1 VRSRRLTGSHHCN
14 GEIIM
19 TMKSSVIAGALLA
32 ATALTPARAADMTTD
47 RALNPQRE
55 PQNWILH
62 HGNYQ
67 GHRFSLLKD
76 INTDTVKNLKP
87 VFTVALSGFQ
97 NGGRYAHGNLEATP
111 LVEDGI
117 MYVPDGWGSV
127 YAIDVTSGKKGVIK
141 WKMDPGTDRAWA
153 GDVACCGVNN
163 RGVALWK
170 DKIISIAL
178 DGRMFAIN
186 KATGEVV
193 WERKIAD
200 PAIGETI
207 TLAPLVVRDLA
218 IVGTAG
224 GEFGIRGFIEATDLN
239 TGKAAWRTYTI
250 PGTGEPGNETWKD
263 GKDHWKHGGA
273 SVWETAT
280 YDPDTDTFY
289 QGIGNAG
296 PDWDAEYRPGD
307 NKWAASVLAITAA
320 DGKIQ
325 WGYQYT
331 PNDPYDFDEISEHPI
346 INARINGEDRK
357 LVVHAARNGFFYTLD
372 RINGSFIAGKQ
383 YVDQLNWT
391 PGLDPK
397 TGKPIN
403 YDPNAGMQIY
413 NPGSHG
419 TRAAPQG
426 GKLCPS
432 HFGAKNWEPTA
443 YSPQLGLVFVPSFE
457 GCNYVETVVQTDMA
471 DQGGPIK
478 PRERF
483 TGGSPKTPD
492 RLYGSLKAVD
502 PTTGEVKASQ
512 RLEYPNISGALATA
526 GNLVFIGQ
534 IDGSLLAYD
543 AKTLQEVWTF
553 NVGSGINAPPITYS
567 VNGKQYVAVLVGS
580 KQPAFVLQV
589 SPELKNTSP
598 ASMLYVFSL

>member
-1 VRSRRLTGSHHCN
+1 MAKSFTGAFVGS
-14 GEIIM
+14 
-19 TMKSSVIAGALLA
+19 LLIT
-32 ATALTPARAADMTTD
+32 TALTSARAADMTNE

-55 PQNWILH
+55 PQNWVLH

-67 GHRFSLLKD
+67 GHRFSLLKE
-76 INTDTVKNLKP
+76 INTETVKNLKP
-87 VFTVALSGFQ
+87 AFTVALSGFQ
-97 NGGRYAHGNLEATP
+97 SGGRYAFGNLEATP
-111 LVEDGI
+111 IVEDGI

-127 YAIDVTSGKKGVIK
+127 YAIDLTAGKKGVIK

-170 DKIISIAL
+170 DKVISIAL

-200 PAIGETI
+200 PAIGETLTI
-207 TLAPLVVRDLA
+207 APLIIRDLA

-250 PGTGEPGNETWKD
+250 PGAGEPGNETWKD
-263 GKDHWKHGGA
+263 GKERWKHGGA

-280 YDPDTDTFY
+280 YDPETDTFY

-296 PDWDAEYRPGD
+296 PDWDPEYRPGD
-307 NKWAASVLAITAA
+307 NKWAASVLAITPS
-320 DGKIQ
+320 DGKIK

-346 INARINGEDRK
+346 INAKVNGEDRK
-357 LVVHAARNGFFYTLD
+357 LVVHAARNGFFYALD
-372 RINGSFIAGKQ
+372 RTNGSFIAGKQ

-397 TGKPIN
+397 TGKPVN
-403 YDPNAGMQIY
+403 YDPAGGMQIY
-413 NPGSHG
+413 NENSHG
-419 TRAAPQG
+419 IRAKPNSA
-426 GKLCPS
+426 KLCPA
-432 HFGAKNWEPTA
+432 HFGGKNWEPSA
-443 YSPQLGLVFVPSFE
+443 YNPELGLLYIPSIE
-457 GCNYVETVVQTDMA
+457 GCNYIELVEQKDFA
-471 DQGGPIK
+471 DQGGPVK
-478 PRERF
+478 PRDRF
-483 TGGSPKTPD
+483 GGGSPKTPD

-502 PTTGEVKASQ
+502 PVTGEVKARLQ
-512 RLEYPNISGALATA
+512 LEYPNISGALATA
-526 GNLVFIGQ
+526 GNLVFIGHP
-534 IDGSLLAYD
+534 DGMLAAHD
-543 AKTLQEVWTF
+543 AKTLQEVWSFGT
-553 NVGSGINAPPITYS
+553 GSGINAPAVSYS
-567 VNGKQYVAVLVGS
+567 VNGKQYIAVLVGS
-580 KQPAFVLQV
+580 KQSGFILQNA
-589 SPELKNTSP
+589 PELKNTST
-598 ASMLYVFSL
+598 ASMLYVFGL

>member
-1 VRSRRLTGSHHCN
+1 
-14 GEIIM
+14 M
-19 TMKSSVIAGALLA
+19 
-32 ATALTPARAADMTTD
+32 ATALTPARAADMTNE

-67 GHRFSLLKD
+67 GHRFSLLKE
-76 INTDTVKNLKP
+76 INADTVRNLKP
-87 VFTVALSGFQ
+87 AFTVALSGFQ

-111 LVEDGI
+111 IVEDGI

-127 YAIDVTSGKKGVIK
+127 YAIDVTAGKKGVIK

-170 DKIISIAL
+170 DKVISIAL

-193 WERKIAD
+193 WERKIAE
-200 PAIGETI
+200 PAIGETLTI
-207 TLAPLVVRDLA
+207 APLIIRDLA

-224 GEFGIRGFIEATDLN
+224 GERGIRGFIEATDLN

-250 PGTGEPGNETWKD
+250 PGAGEPGNETWKD
-263 GKDHWKHGGA
+263 GRERWRHGGG

-280 YDPDTDTFY
+280 YDPESDTFY
-289 QGIGNAG
+289 QGIGNPG

-307 NKWAASVLAITAA
+307 NKWAGSVLAINPT
-320 DGKIQ
+320 DGKIK

-346 INARINGEDRK
+346 NNAKVNGEDRK

-372 RINGSFIAGKQ
+372 RTNGSFIAGKQ

-397 TGKPIN
+397 TGKPLN
-403 YDPNAGMQIY
+403 YNPNADVQNY
-413 NPGSHG
+413 AEGSHG
-419 TRAAPQG
+419 TRAKPKSE
-426 GKLCPS
+426 KLCPTNN
-432 HFGAKNWEPTA
+432 GGKNWEPSA
-443 YSPQLGLVFVPSFE
+443 YNPELGLLYIPSIE
-457 GCNYVETVVQTDMA
+457 GCNYIELVEQKDMV
-471 DQGGPIK
+471 DQGGTVK

-502 PTTGEVKASQ
+502 PTTGETKAAQ
-512 RLEYPNISGALATA
+512 KLIYPNMAGVLATA
-526 GNLVFIGQ
+526 GNLIFLGHY
-534 IDGSLLAYD
+534 DGTFAAYD
-543 AKTLQEVWTF
+543 AKTLNEVWSF
-553 NVGSGINAPPITYS
+553 NVGSPIQAPPVSYS
-567 VNGKQYVAVLVGS
+567 VNGEQYVAVLVGARMW
-580 KQPAFVLQV
+580 PYIVENA
-589 SPELKNTSP
+589 PELKNQAT

>member
-1 VRSRRLTGSHHCN
+1 
-14 GEIIM
+14 M
-19 TMKSSVIAGALLA
+19 AMKSFTSALFGSLLM
-32 ATALTPARAADMTTD
+32 ATALTPARAADMTNE

-67 GHRFSLLKD
+67 GHRFSQLKE
-76 INTDTVKNLKP
+76 INAETVKNLKP

-97 NGGRYAHGNLEATP
+97 SGGRYAHGNLEATP

-127 YAIDVTSGKKGVIK
+127 YAIDVTAGKKGVIK

-170 DKIISIAL
+170 DKVISIAL

-200 PAIGETI
+200 PAIGETLTI
-207 TLAPLVVRDLA
+207 APLIIRDLA

-250 PGTGEPGNETWKD
+250 PGAGEPGNETWKD
-263 GKDHWKHGGA
+263 GKERWKHGGS

-280 YDPDTDTFY
+280 YDPETDTFY
-289 QGIGNAG
+289 QGVGNAG

-307 NKWAASVLAITAA
+307 NKWAASVLAITPS
-320 DGKIQ
+320 DGKIK

-331 PNDPYDFDEISEHPI
+331 PNDPYDYDEISEHPI
-346 INARINGEDRK
+346 INAKINGEDRK
-357 LVVHAARNGFFYTLD
+357 LVVHAARNGFFYALD
-372 RINGSFIAGKQ
+372 RVNGSFIAGKQ

-397 TGKPIN
+397 TGRPLN
-403 YDPNAGMQIY
+403 YNPNTDVQIY
-413 NPGSHG
+413 NEGSHG
-419 TRAAPQG
+419 TRAKPKG
-426 GKLCPS
+426 EKLCPAVS
-432 HFGAKNWEPTA
+432 GGKNWQPSA
-443 YSPQLGLVFVPSFE
+443 YNPELGLIYIPSIE
-457 GCNYVETVVQTDMA
+457 GCNYIETVEQKDMA
-471 DQGGPIK
+471 DQGGATQ
-478 PRERF
+478 PRDRF
-483 TGGSPKTPD
+483 AGGAPKTPES
-492 RLYGSLKAVD
+492 LYGSIKAVD
-502 PTTGEVKASQ
+502 PTTGETKAA
-512 RLEYPNISGALATA
+512 LKLTYANYAGLLATA
-526 GNLVFIGQ
+526 GNLIFLGHM
-534 IDGSLLAYD
+534 DGSFSAYD
-543 AKTLQEVWTF
+543 AKTLRELWTF
-553 NVGSGINAPPITYS
+553 NVGTGINAPPISYA

-580 KQPAFVLQV
+580 RQPQNIIPLA
-589 SPELKNTSP
+589 PELKNTST
-598 ASMLYVFSL
+598 ASMLFVFSL

>member
-1 VRSRRLTGSHHCN
+1 
-14 GEIIM
+14 
-19 TMKSSVIAGALLA
+19 MKTKAFTGALVGSLLM
-32 ATALTPARAADMTTD
+32 ATALTPARAADMTD
-47 RALNPQRE
+47 ERALNPQRE

-67 GHRFSLLKD
+67 GHRFSQLKE
-76 INTDTVKNLKP
+76 INADTVKSLKP
-87 VFTVALSGFQ
+87 AFTVALSGFQ

-111 LVEDGI
+111 LIEDGI

-127 YAIDVTSGKKGVIK
+127 YAIDVTAGKKGVIK

-170 DKIISIAL
+170 DKVISIAL
-178 DGRMFAIN
+178 DGRMFSIN

-193 WERKIAD
+193 WERKIAE
-200 PAIGETI
+200 PAIGETLTI
-207 TLAPLVVRDLA
+207 APLIVRDFA

-224 GEFGIRGFIEATDLN
+224 GERGIRGFIEATDLN

-250 PGTGEPGNETWKD
+250 PGAGEPGNETWKD
-263 GKDHWKHGGA
+263 GKERWRHGGG

-280 YDPDTDTFY
+280 YDPESDTFY
-289 QGIGNAG
+289 QGIGNPG

-307 NKWAASVLAITAA
+307 NKWAGSVLAINPT
-320 DGKIQ
+320 DGKIK

-346 INARINGEDRK
+346 INAKVNGEDRK

-372 RINGSFIAGKQ
+372 RTNGSFIAGKQ

-397 TGKPIN
+397 TGMPLN
-403 YDPNAGMQIY
+403 YNPNADVQIY
-413 NPGSHG
+413 AEGRHG
-419 TRAAPQG
+419 TRAKPKSE
-426 GKLCPS
+426 KLCPTNN
-432 HFGAKNWEPTA
+432 GGKNWEPSA
-443 YSPQLGLVFVPSFE
+443 YNPELGLLYIPSIE
-457 GCNYVETVVQTDMA
+457 GCNYIELIEQKDMV
-471 DQGGPIK
+471 DQGGTVK

-483 TGGSPKTPD
+483 TGGGVKTPD
-492 RLYGSLKAVD
+492 RLYGSLKAVN
-502 PTTGEVKASQ
+502 PTTGETKAAQ
-512 RLEYPNISGALATA
+512 KLQYPNMAGVLATA
-526 GNLVFIGQ
+526 GNLIFLGHY
-534 IDGSLLAYD
+534 DGTFAAYD
-543 AKTLQEVWTF
+543 AKTLNEVWSF
-553 NVGSGINAPPITYS
+553 NVGSPIQAPPVSYS
-567 VNGKQYVAVLVGS
+567 VNGKQYVAVLVGARMW
-580 KQPAFVLQV
+580 PFIVENA
-589 SPELKNTSP
+589 PELKNQAS

>member
-1 VRSRRLTGSHHCN
+1 MTRTSVTGPF
-14 GEIIM
+14 
-19 TMKSSVIAGALLA
+19 IAMLLMA
-32 ATALTPARAADMTTD
+32 SALTPARAADMTNE
-47 RALNPQRE
+47 RELNPQRE

-67 GHRFSLLKD
+67 GHRFSLLKE

-87 VFTVALSGFQ
+87 AFTVALSGFQ
-97 NGGRYAHGNLEATP
+97 SGGRYAHGNLEATP

-170 DKIISIAL
+170 DKVISIAL

-186 KATGEVV
+186 KQTGEVV

-207 TLAPLVVRDLA
+207 TMAPLVIRDLA
-218 IVGTAG
+218 IVGAAG
-224 GEFGIRGFIEATDLN
+224 GEFGIRGFIEATDLS

-250 PGTGEPGNETWKD
+250 PGAGEPGNETWKD
-263 GKDHWKHGGA
+263 GKERWKHGGA
-273 SVWETAT
+273 SIWETAT
-280 YDPDTDTFY
+280 YDPESDTFY
-289 QGIGNAG
+289 QGVGNAG

-307 NKWAASVLAITAA
+307 NKWAASVLAINPS
-320 DGKIQ
+320 DGKIK

-331 PNDPYDFDEISEHPI
+331 PNDPYDYDEISEHPI
-346 INARINGEDRK
+346 INAKVNGEDRK

-391 PGLDPK
+391 TGLDPK
-397 TGKPIN
+397 TGRPLD
-403 YDPNAGMQIY
+403 YDPAGNVQY
-413 NPGSHG
+413 YVKDSHG
-419 TRAAPQG
+419 TRAKPLSNR
-426 GKLCPS
+426 LCPS
-432 HFGAKNWEPTA
+432 IQGGKNWEPSA
-443 YSPQLGLVFVPSFE
+443 FNPELGLLYVPSIE
-457 GCNYVETVVQTDMA
+457 GCADIRTVEQKDMQ
-471 DQGGPIK
+471 DQAGSVK
-478 PRERF
+478 FRERF
-483 TGGSPKTPD
+483 TGGAPEWPVA
-492 RLYGSLKAVD
+492 LYGGLKAID
-502 PTTGEVKASQ
+502 PITGETKVAAKL
-512 RLEYPNISGALATA
+512 RYPNISGALATA
-526 GNLVFIGQ
+526 GNLVFLGHL
-534 IDGSLLAYD
+534 DGTFSAYD
-543 AKTLQEVWTF
+543 AKTLAEVWSF
-553 NVGSGINAPPITYS
+553 NTGTGINAPAISYA
-567 VNGKQYVAVLVGS
+567 VNGKQYIAVLVGS
-580 KQPAFVLQV
+580 RQPLNIIQNL
-589 SPELKNTSP
+589 PELKNTST

>member
-1 VRSRRLTGSHHCN
+1 M
-14 GEIIM
+14 M
-19 TMKSSVIAGALLA
+19 TKTLAGAFVGSLLM
-32 ATALTPARAADMTTD
+32 ATALTPVGAADMTNE
-47 RALNPQRE
+47 RLLNPQRE

-97 NGGRYAHGNLEATP
+97 SGGRYAFGNLEATP

-127 YAIDVTSGKKGVIK
+127 YAIDLTGGKRGVIK

-170 DKIISIAL
+170 DKVISIAL
-178 DGRMFAIN
+178 DGRMFATN
-186 KATGEVV
+186 KQTGEVV

-200 PAIGETI
+200 PANGETLTI
-207 TLAPLVVRDLA
+207 APLIVRDLA
-218 IVGTAG
+218 IVGIAG

-250 PGTGEPGNETWKD
+250 PGAGEPGNETWKD
-263 GKDHWKHGGA
+263 GKDHWKHGGG

-280 YDPDTDTFY
+280 YDPESDTFY

-307 NKWAASVLAITAA
+307 NKWAASVLAIGPT
-320 DGKIQ
+320 DGKIK

-331 PNDPYDFDEISEHPI
+331 PNDPYDYDEISEHPI
-346 INARINGEDRK
+346 INAKINGEDRK
-357 LVVHAARNGFFYTLD
+357 LIVHAARNGFFYELD
-372 RINGSFIAGKQ
+372 RTNGSFVAGKQ
-383 YVDQLNWT
+383 YVDELNWT

-397 TGKPIN
+397 TGKPLN
-403 YDPNAGMQIY
+403 YDPAGGFQVYNA
-413 NPGSHG
+413 GSHG
-419 TRAAPQG
+419 TRAQPQG

-432 HFGAKNWEPTA
+432 HFGGKNWEPTA
-443 YSPQLGLVFVPSFE
+443 YNPQVGLLYIPSIE
-457 GCNYVETVVQTDMA
+457 GCNFIETKVEQDMV
-471 DQGGPIK
+471 DQGGSVK

-483 TGGSPKTPD
+483 TGGGPKTPD

-502 PTTGEVKASQ
+502 PVTSEIKANLK
-512 RLEYPNISGALATA
+512 LEYPNYSGALATA
-526 GNLVFIGQ
+526 GNLVFIGGV
-534 IDGSLLAYD
+534 DGSVTAHD
-543 AKTLQEVWTF
+543 ARTLKELWRF
-553 NVGSGINAPPITYS
+553 DVGTGINAPPITYS
-567 VNGKQYVAVLVGS
+567 VNGKQYIAVLAGS
-580 KQPAFVLQV
+580 RQPTNVIPL
-589 SPELKNTSP
+589 SPELKNTST
-598 ASMLYVFSL
+598 ASMLFVFAL